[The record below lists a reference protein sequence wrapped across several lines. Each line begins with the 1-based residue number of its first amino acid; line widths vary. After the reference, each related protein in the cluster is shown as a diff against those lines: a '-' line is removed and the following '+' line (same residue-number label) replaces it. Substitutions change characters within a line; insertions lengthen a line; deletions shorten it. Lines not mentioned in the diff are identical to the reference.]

1 MRIARLCATEYA
13 EIISPSPAFSHEAGE
28 FDEELVMTTSALHPT
43 IVHNARASVPRAT
56 KHALATGLLARWC
69 AAHFTR
75 PLYHRLGA
83 FDLAR
88 SGMARELLERNA
100 TR

>member
-1 MRIARLCATEYA
+1 
-13 EIISPSPAFSHEAGE
+13 
-28 FDEELVMTTSALHPT
+28 MTTSTLLPTLMRSASAGGSHP
-43 IVHNARASVPRAT
+43 
-56 KHALATGLLARWC
+56 LATGLLARWC

-88 SGMARELLERNA
+88 SGVARALLERNA
-100 TR
+100 PPR

>member
-1 MRIARLCATEYA
+1 
-13 EIISPSPAFSHEAGE
+13 
-28 FDEELVMTTSALHPT
+28 MTTSTLPPT
-43 IVHNARASVPRAT
+43 IEHSTPASVPRAT
-56 KHALATGLLARWC
+56 THVLANALLARWC

-88 SGMARELLERNA
+88 SGMARALLERNA